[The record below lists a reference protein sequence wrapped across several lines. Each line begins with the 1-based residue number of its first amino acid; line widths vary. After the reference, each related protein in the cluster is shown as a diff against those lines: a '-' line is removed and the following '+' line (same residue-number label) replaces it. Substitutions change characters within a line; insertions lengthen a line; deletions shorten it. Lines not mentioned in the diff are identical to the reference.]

1 MRFTNPFSHP
11 PQDTYEQHS
20 LIAEQDGRA
29 SPSTESLD
37 EIIDIEK
44 REYPFLISVR
54 SARNSVSSFLNE
66 HLHLGGDLT
75 WTDRLLT
82 LLTTLKP
89 FIFLFL
95 PTFFIS
101 PFNYFTTAPS
111 RRPKPRKL
119 GPTAYLDG
127 LRGVAAFVVYIFHFS
142 YLWFPDLRWGYGFAG
157 HQMFWQMPI
166 VRALHSGRASV
177 TVFFVISGF
186 VLTLKTVSMIHKRKM
201 DQALS
206 ALAGSAFRR
215 PFRLYLPI
223 FASTFIIALLV
234 YGGEYV
240 RDPSGAPVPPRG
252 PSLDQQLQHW
262 FWSTVNLMNPFR
274 PIVNRENM
282 KGSEYDGHLW
292 TIPVEFKG
300 SLLVFFLL
308 LIFARAKRW
317 IHMVGVTGVT
327 LWLVHIGDWDQAL
340 FCAGLLLAE
349 LSIIMPNTAP
359 TTETPEDRLP
369 SYRLRV
375 VKRYGSKS
383 VLIFRHAGTLALFFL
398 GLHLFSYPE
407 YYGALTPGFITISQ
421 WVPDYYKA
429 MGDRTQLYWNSI
441 GAIIFIFAL
450 MYSPP
455 VTFNLKSLLL
465 RGRNIRL
472 PWHQTTP
479 DLDDD
484 EKEELAAAATSS
496 SSTELEAEKAEPL
509 LQRPFTTSFAQYL
522 GQISYSLYLWHGAI
536 NHMVGVRWLSP
547 AHGALSLAGAQA
559 KVLTE
564 GGNTAGATEMVN
576 KAWGAYELAFFWGSL
591 VNTLALLW
599 ASDVFNRIVD
609 VNAVKL
615 TRWLGEKAWRKD

>member
-11 PQDTYEQHS
+11 PRDTYERHS

-44 REYPFLISVR
+44 REYPFLVSVR

-89 FIFLFL
+89 FVFLFL

-101 PFNYFTTAPS
+101 PFNYFTTPLGQ
-111 RRPKPRKL
+111 RPKPRKL

-274 PIVNRENM
+274 AIVNRENM

-317 IHMVGVTGVT
+317 VHMVGVTGIT

-359 TTETPEDRLP
+359 TTETTEDQLP
-369 SYRLRV
+369 SYRLRT
-375 VKRYGSKS
+375 VKRYGSQS
-383 VLIFRHAGTLALFFL
+383 IHIFRHAGTVALFFL
-398 GLHLFSYPE
+398 GLYLFSYPE
-407 YYGALTPGFITISQ
+407 YYGASTPGFITISQ

-455 VTFNLKSLLL
+455 
-465 RGRNIRL
+465 
-472 PWHQTTP
+472 
-479 DLDDD
+479 
-484 EKEELAAAATSS
+484 
-496 SSTELEAEKAEPL
+496 AEPL

-547 AHGALSLAGAQA
+547 AHAALSLAGAQA
-559 KVLTE
+559 K
-564 GGNTAGATEMVN
+564 
-576 KAWGAYELAFFWGSL
+576 LAFFWGSL